1 MISQSI
7 QRLSDSKL
15 RSAAWIRITTKCF
28 SVKVRSS
35 RSKKRNALTLQA
47 SFVRISPYSTPPG
60 QIVSLEFSQSGCRKA
75 LGTLAVRQL

>member
-15 RSAAWIRITTKCF
+15 RSAAWVRITTKCF
-28 SVKVRSS
+28 QLKCVRAGV
-35 RSKKRNALTLQA
+35 RNETPWLLQA

-60 QIVSLEFSQSGCRKA
+60 QIVSLEFRQSGRRKA